1 MFTKML
7 ESGRGDGCYEVLA
20 LVRQLLAEPA
30 EKVLMCGID
39 DPRGVGIYMIVHL
52 SAAQISVLST
62 SI

>member
-1 MFTKML
+1 MHLKDLANMFTKML

-39 DPRGVGIYMIVHL
+39 DPRGVGTYDCA
-52 SAAQISVLST
+52 SF
-62 SI
+62 

>member
-1 MFTKML
+1 MHLKDLANMFTKML

-39 DPRGVGIYMIVHL
+39 DPRGVGIYIY
-52 SAAQISVLST
+52 I
-62 SI
+62 